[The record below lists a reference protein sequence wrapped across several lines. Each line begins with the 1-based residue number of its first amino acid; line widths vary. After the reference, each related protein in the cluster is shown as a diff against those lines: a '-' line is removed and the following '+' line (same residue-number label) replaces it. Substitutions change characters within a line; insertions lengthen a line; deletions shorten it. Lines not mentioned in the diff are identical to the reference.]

1 MWLRC
6 RGSFFA
12 RWCVR
17 PGGQKTQGF
26 LRSRLPIAPSHV
38 PAVNNPFETPI
49 PIIAEGIDLAA
60 VQGSF
65 LGVCDEVRA
74 GEALSPEGGVSLWK
88 AAAAGLAVLGAGRA
102 MGLRI
107 EEIDL
112 GLKHA
117 AGRAAGS
124 VG

>member
-1 MWLRC
+1 MITDD
-6 RGSFFA
+6 A

-17 PGGQKTQGF
+17 PGGQKAQGF
-26 LRSRLPIAPSHV
+26 PRSRLPIASSHV

-74 GEALSPEGGVSLWK
+74 GALTAPRR
-88 AAAAGLAVLGAGRA
+88 AHPAQPNPRPQPQAGTSRLHAPCFVASFSFLFVNVL
-102 MGLRI
+102 
-107 EEIDL
+107 
-112 GLKHA
+112 
-117 AGRAAGS
+117 
-124 VG
+124 